1 MIKSKGNKHLI
12 EDITAVILAGG
23 KSSRF
28 GSNKALA
35 EFKGIRLIERVTDI
49 LGKIFTKLII
59 ITNSPVEYSY
69 LNIPLYQ
76 DLIEGLGPI
85 GGIYTGLDAINNDWA
100 FSTFT
105 YPKGALRSA
114 GILPAT

>member
-1 MIKSKGNKHLI
+1 MEKSKGNKQLI

-35 EFKGIRLIERVTDI
+35 KFKGVRLIERVTDV
-49 LGKIFTKLII
+49 LSTIFTRLII
-59 ITNSPVEYSY
+59 ITNNPVEYSY
-69 LNIPLYQ
+69 LHIPLYQ

-85 GGIYTGLDAINNDWA
+85 GGIYTGLDAIDNDWA
-100 FSTFT
+100 FFCACDHLLCF
-105 YPKGALRSA
+105 PV
-114 GILPAT
+114 PQN